1 MSNQREEAGYT
12 SVQAEQAEEA
22 GTQLKCLSMV
32 VLQGTNEAV
41 LKEKLSS
48 SSPSWRPILTLL
60 LF

>member
-12 SVQAEQAEEA
+12 SVQAEEA